1 MSNESTPRDDEQKK
15 TPPRAE
21 PTRWIRPVQP
31 ASQPEPPSDP
41 PVEAEPTRYISPQ
54 APRRSPPRDDE
65 APPGAEPTRV
75 VRPISHPPEEK
86 KPTTRRTPPP
96 PRPSTPAQWGQP
108 PREPRY
114 TPPPPSGP
122 PPSSPPQGKPPAP
135 KKPKKNVPW
144 PSILL
149 GVTLVIVGLF
159 LLAVLGA
166 TIGYIVL
173 AAQLPPVEELRQRQ
187 PDFASSRIYDR
198 NEDLLYEITDPTT
211 GKRTYVTI
219 DQIDRD
225 LQLATVA
232 TEDRNF
238 YAHGGFDPIAI
249 ARAIYYALQEREIVS
264 GASTITQQVAENIM
278 LAEERTVEAP
288 VSIKIKEIVLAAE
301 LTRQYGK
308 DEILEIYLNNNN
320 YGNRAYGVDAA
331 ARTYFGTTASNLTV
345 SQAAFLAG
353 LPQAPATYDVYHG
366 GREAALKRHK
376 VVLSLM
382 VEDGYITQAEADE
395 AAVDLETYE
404 FPPLYVDRI
413 PAPHFVFY
421 VQRWVEEQLG
431 ADALYRGAGL
441 RIHTTIEPRLQSIA
455 EEEVAQGVAAL
466 ADRNVSNGALIAIE
480 PATGHILAMVG
491 SADFYSEEIDGQV
504 NVTTRCR
511 QPGSAIK
518 PLTYLSAFEK
528 GWTPATTLWD
538 LPATYTD
545 TAGNV
550 YEPVNYDGTFRGPV
564 SVRTSLANSLN
575 IPAVKALEYVTVDGL
590 LEMAERLNAT
600 SIVTPQL
607 ECPDYP
613 RESRP
618 LYGLALTLGGGEMKP
633 LELTAAYAAF
643 ANGGLQMPVTPILWI
658 EDNTGEVLID
668 NRRRTGQQVVDPRD
682 AYLLTHIL
690 SDREA
695 RCLVFSCPGN
705 ALELPDRPAA
715 AKTGTTNDYRDAW
728 TVGYTPDIAAGVW
741 VGNND
746 NAEMLNVPGSLGAGP
761 IWNAFMTRAH
771 EGVSVHQF
779 PRPQGIVEREVCT
792 LSGAE
797 PSSYCPDTRTE
808 IFSIDTLPPDE
819 DQDWIQRIEIDN
831 YTGKRANQFCQ
842 TNTSEKIM
850 VVLEDVQDPDGRDW
864 LRQWAAENGY
874 EIAPQEFCTA
884 SAASDQVRISRP
896 QDSAEV
902 YGTVEIV
909 GTVEL
914 EGLES
919 FEVSYG
925 LSDHPE
931 GWGALAGPVDVPVR
945 DGRLA
950 VWETAGLEPNIYT
963 VRVVA
968 RTEEDEIYEDRVVVT
983 LVPPTPTPTLTP
995 SATPTPTETPT
1006 PTPTQPTT
1014 PTWTPT
1020 VAPPT
1025 ATSTPIWDETPTATL
1040 EPTDTPTPEEA
1051 VSPTPTLTP
1060 SPEATDDSGTPSAT
1074 PTPTETPAE

>member
-1 MSNESTPRDDEQKK
+1 MNDEQPR
-15 TPPRAE
+15 TPKDEQTQETQQHAE
-21 PTRWIRPVQP
+21 PTRWIRPIKDEPQP
-31 ASQPEPPSDP
+31 VPDP
-41 PVEAEPTRYISPQ
+41 PVGARPTRPLSPQ
-54 APRRSPPRDDE
+54 APRRSPPRGDE
-65 APPGAEPTRV
+65 TPPQAEPTRV
-75 VRPISHPPEEK
+75 VRPISHPPKKEK
-86 KPTTRRTPPP
+86 AREIPPP
-96 PRPSTPAQWGQP
+96 PPQPRPSTPAEWGQP

-122 PPSSPPQGKPPAP
+122 PPAPPATSDEAEDKGAP
-135 KKPKKNVPW
+135 SW

-166 TIGYIVL
+166 TVGYVML
-173 AAQLPPVEELRQRQ
+173 AAQLPPVEELRQRE

-198 NEDLLYEITDPTT
+198 KGDLLYEITDPTT
-211 GKRTYVTI
+211 GKRTYVAI
-219 DQIDRD
+219 DQVDRD

-238 YAHGGFDPIAI
+238 YTHGGFDPIAI
-249 ARAIYYALQEREIVS
+249 ARAIYYALQEREVVS

-278 LAEERTVEAP
+278 LAEERTVEDP

-301 LTRQYGK
+301 LTRLYSK

-345 SQAAFLAG
+345 GQAAFLAG

-366 GREAALKRHK
+366 GRPAALERQK
-376 VVLSLM
+376 VVLGLM
-382 VEDGYITQAEADE
+382 MEDGYITQAEADT
-395 AAVDLETYE
+395 AALEIESYE
-404 FPPLYVDRI
+404 FPPLYMDRI

-421 VQRWVEEQLG
+421 VRQWVEEQLG
-431 ADALYRGAGL
+431 ADALYRGRGL
-441 RIHTTIEPRLQSIA
+441 RIHTTLEPRLQSIA

-491 SADFYSEEIDGQV
+491 SADFYSEDIDGQV

-518 PLTYLSAFEK
+518 PLTYLSAFEQ

-538 LPATYTD
+538 LPVTYTD

-575 IPAVKALEYVTVDGL
+575 VPAVKTLEYVTVDGL
-590 LEMAERLNAT
+590 LATAERLGAT
-600 SIVTPQL
+600 SIVTPQA

-613 RESRP
+613 GEHRP

-633 LELTAAYAAF
+633 LELAAAYATF
-643 ANGGLQMPVTPILWI
+643 ANGGLQMPVTPLLWI
-658 EDNTGEVLID
+658 EDNAGEVLVD
-668 NRRRTGQQVVDPRD
+668 HRRRTGRQVADPRD

-690 SDREA
+690 SDRQA
-695 RCLVFSCPGN
+695 RCLVFPCPGN

-715 AKTGTTNDYRDAW
+715 AKTGTTNDFRDAW

-746 NAEMLNVPGSLGAGP
+746 NSEMIDVPGSLGAGP

-771 EGVSVHQF
+771 EGTPVHEF
-779 PRPQGIVEREVCT
+779 PRPQGIVERQVCT
-792 LSGAE
+792 LSGTE
-797 PSSYCPDTRTE
+797 PSPHCSETRTE

-831 YTGKRANQFCQ
+831 YTGKRANQFCR

-850 VVLEDVQDPDGRDW
+850 VVLEEVQDPDGRDW
-864 LRQWAAENGY
+864 LRQWAVDNGY
-874 EIAPQEFCTA
+874 GIAPREFCTA

-896 QDSAEV
+896 QDGAEV
-902 YGTVEIV
+902 YGGVEVV
-909 GTVEL
+909 GTVAL
-914 EGLES
+914 ENLAS

-931 GWGALAGPVDVPVR
+931 AWGPLAGPFQVPVR
-945 DGRLA
+945 DAQLA
-950 VWETAGLEPNIYT
+950 MWDTSGLEPNVYT
-963 VRVVA
+963 LRIVA
-968 RTEEDEIYEDRVVVT
+968 RTEDDEIYEDRVVVT
-983 LVPPTPTPTLTP
+983 LLPPTPTPTLTP
-995 SATPTPTETPT
+995 SVTPTPTETPT
-1006 PTPTQPTT
+1006 PTPTQPMT
-1014 PTWTPT
+1014 PTWTP
-1020 VAPPT
+1020 VAEPPT
-1025 ATSTPIWDETPTATL
+1025 ATPTPVWDETPTPTL
-1040 EPTDTPTPEEA
+1040 PPTETPTPEEE
-1051 VSPTPTLTP
+1051 VSPMPTSTP
-1060 SPEATDDSGTPSAT
+1060 SSAEDPKAT
-1074 PTPTETPAE
+1074 PTPNDTPPPTETPSE